1 MSSTL
6 HGSAQ
11 DFIRALKASSDPPH
25 PGSPSKIK
33 LAQNA
38 WDDNGF
44 YLPNK
49 GEVIVEWLLTRF
61 LKDKAKTSDVNPIM
75 DTRYWQLLSDIV
87 CSSNRTQADLTGSA
101 RTIKSWLL
109 PILSRVPIA
118 PIVIAFLSLLSS
130 IEHDAQLVLNKL
142 VSRSIAVLWPIAVPK
157 FSPETLLECLAAV
170 LSHLAALQFTRL
182 NETVESL
189 GAIPLSIVS
198 AYRTAFANS
207 SNKRKIY
214 STFLQNHLLHWIQ
227 GMHLNTGDGAHLQ
240 EAVAGIY
247 AAGVETMFGVDVLR
261 SLEEGKCDPALKN
274 ALAGTLATNASTLDV
289 LPRLLRSFIQSVR
302 RHKTALFSQGSNR
315 ATDNVVAQVQG
326 AGTTFYAMCDELVTR
341 AGNIEPVRIW
351 ETRIKCLAIV
361 EEERLHSVG
370 NDSLNQILRQNGDTA
385 LEALRGSWGEQHAQ
399 RVDAAMEILSV
410 LTRIDY
416 DIVSP
421 TLPSVWQRL
430 ILNLQAGPDDAR
442 DTFGLVNSSA
452 LFSFTFLDRLAKAIH
467 GFLTPGQVQD
477 VTKLVLQNLRD
488 TFKEFKEQ
496 DKRFTA
502 DEGSGARKKS
512 RRSGTT
518 VSVDGHPNP
527 ELAAVTFASAA
538 RAVGLVVESLPL
550 HVIPEEAREEIRC
563 LVGDVHSHVI
573 PRALKG
579 SYKAM
584 EATDRRE
591 TWAWQIVAAAAL
603 RVHYELSTARVL
615 KLELGFDSSAISQ
628 LRIFL
633 QHDGTVP
640 EFSVEIA
647 RFLLH
652 QASSDPDQALSVFDN
667 VLNYLERHL
676 DNKTSWS
683 GKTHRLTPE
692 AGHKQDERQQG
703 SQAVNAA
710 SSMRRMLHN
719 AAFWELPNVRDTFM
733 TQISIQTAS
742 VDQVDVEH
750 LLSYPERKSV
760 HADIATSVP
769 LYATYKT
776 LLHAPAEYLSR
787 TTRADFLQRA
797 RITDVVM
804 SRPEQQ
810 QTEPRLLLVV
820 REFMRRTFM
829 HMGSVEHQGA
839 LLFLHHLIK
848 TRLPAEFG
856 DPSLNEFVS
865 VTLDVITM
873 YMSAFLKAAQRGDED
888 AVASVVEAFSRFLE
902 IPREQMA
909 GAFQESCL
917 LRFIETLTENHEAS
931 QFNERVLSLLER
943 LYERM
948 FTTSCSRMLAVLST
962 TAASDLYHH
971 IDTLKAWSRT
981 LAAGR
986 WLHEEVL
993 DIVLEELNAS
1003 GNGDGNT
1010 GLENVV
1016 ATYIAAARTLDLD
1029 GKTS

>member
-1 MSSTL
+1 MSSTT

-25 PGSPSKIK
+25 TGSPSKIK

-61 LKDKAKTSDVNPIM
+61 LKDKARASDVNPIM

-87 CSSNRTQADLTGSA
+87 YSSNRTQADLTGSA

-214 STFLQNHLLHWIQ
+214 STFLQNHLLYWIH

-274 ALAGTLATNASTLDV
+274 ALAGTLAPNASTLDV

-326 AGTTFYAMCDELVTR
+326 AGTAFYAMCDELVTR
-341 AGNIEPVRIW
+341 AGNIEPMRIW

-370 NDSLNQILRQNGDTA
+370 NDPLTQILRENGDTA
-385 LEALRGSWGEQHAQ
+385 LEALRGSWEEQHAQ
-399 RVDAAMEILSV
+399 RVDAAMEIISV

-421 TLPSVWQRL
+421 TLPSIWKRL

-442 DTFGLVNSSA
+442 KAFGLVNSSA
-452 LFSFTFLDRLAKAIH
+452 LFSFTFLDRLTKAIH

-477 VTKLVLQNLRD
+477 VTKLVLQYLRD

-538 RAVGLVVESLPL
+538 RAVGLVVGSLPL
-550 HVIPEEAREEIRC
+550 HIIPEEACEEIRS

-573 PRALKG
+573 PHALKG

-584 EATDRRE
+584 EAADRRE

-615 KLELGFDSSAISQ
+615 KLELGSDSSATSQ

-647 RFLLH
+647 RFLLY
-652 QASSDPDQALSVFDN
+652 QVSSDPDQASSVFDN
-667 VLNYLERHL
+667 VLHYLERHL
-676 DNKTSWS
+676 DNETSWS

-692 AGHKQDERQQG
+692 AGHKQDECQQG
-703 SQAVNAA
+703 SQGVNAA
-710 SSMRRMLHN
+710 NFMRRMLHD
-719 AAFWELPNVRDTFM
+719 AAFWELPNVRDVFM
-733 TQISIQTAS
+733 TQIAIQTAS

-787 TTRADFLQRA
+787 SARADFLQRA
-797 RITDVVM
+797 RIADVIM

-839 LLFLHHLIK
+839 LLFFHHLVK
-848 TRLPAEFG
+848 TRLSAEFD

-888 AVASVVEAFSRFLE
+888 AVVSIVEAFSRFLE
-902 IPREQMA
+902 IPREQTT
-909 GAFQESCL
+909 GAFQELCL
-917 LRFIETLTENHEAS
+917 LRFIETLTENYEAS
-931 QFNERVLSLLER
+931 QFNERVLSLLQR

-948 FTTSCSRMLAVLST
+948 STTSCSRMLAVLST
-962 TAASDLYHH
+962 SAASDLYHH

-986 WLHEEVL
+986 WLQKEVL
-993 DIVLEELNAS
+993 DIVLEELYAS

-1016 ATYIAAARTLDLD
+1016 ATYIAAAHTLDLD
-1029 GKTS
+1029 GETS